1 MPYGITIGSVT
12 IDSDFV
18 DRIAEKAVDKVLSEL
33 PEEART
39 YDVAKYILK
48 KASERLGSR
57 TVDHKERCLN
67 REE

>member
-1 MPYGITIGSVT
+1 VPYGIKIGSVV

-39 YDVAKYILK
+39 HDVAKHILK
-48 KASERLGSR
+48 KASEQLGSR
-57 TVDHKERCLN
+57 RIDHKE
-67 REE
+67 